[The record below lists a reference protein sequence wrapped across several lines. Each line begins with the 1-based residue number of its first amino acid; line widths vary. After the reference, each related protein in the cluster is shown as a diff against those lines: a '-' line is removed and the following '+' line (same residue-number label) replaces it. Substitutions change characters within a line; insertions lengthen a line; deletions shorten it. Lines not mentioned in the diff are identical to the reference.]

1 MVERKRKSDQEVDH
15 LFRTESFGIVDN
27 VGEVQPEFSCEDD
40 KDWEDKVDEDEADGR
55 GKYNRLKLKYFAR
68 EVDRYQWVTEVL
80 PKWEMVCLKK
90 LKSRK
95 LVKSFNSKIQDAKF
109 D

>member
-40 KDWEDKVDEDEADGR
+40 KDWEDKVDEDEEDGR

-68 EVDRYQWVTEVL
+68 EVDRYQVGDRGAAQVGNGLLKEAEVT
-80 PKWEMVCLKK
+80 KT
-90 LKSRK
+90 S
-95 LVKSFNSKIQDAKF
+95 
-109 D
+109 

>member
-27 VGEVQPEFSCEDD
+27 VGEVQPEFSGEDD
-40 KDWEDKVDEDEADGR
+40 EDWEDKVDEDEEDGR

-68 EVDRYQWVTEVL
+68 EVDRYQWSDRGAA
-80 PKWEMVCLKK
+80 K
-90 LKSRK
+90 LGNGLLEEAEITKTS
-95 LVKSFNSKIQDAKF
+95 
-109 D
+109 